1 MVLGLLTIAAG
12 IPTTIGVAQ
21 AVSAHNNAER
31 DKKLSQKC
39 NLLVYCNA
47 KSRYTKQL
55 HLMPIWLCNDKMYVS
70 EGPPDK
76 VMKRMEREMSL
87 MPKQKTDGEAGSGDA
102 GDVAGVVVDPGHAFE
117 GFYINFPRE
126 PDKPMGLVSMSSK
139 APPAMGWIYV
149 DRDTREV
156 RYGKRSTSL
165 PHIVGT
171 FGWTKDEIGVTLS
184 GIEAFVVV
192 EEEEGVW
199 AVYWDKNGD
208 GRGLP
213 KNKTVLEISLERRAV
228 EGEELKTDNGGV
240 KTEGKGLGG
249 EGKIGADVVAKEK
262 GGKTKKMK
270 T

>member
-39 NLLVYCNA
+39 NLLVYCDA
-47 KSRYTKQL
+47 KSRYTKAL
-55 HLMPIWLCNDKMYVS
+55 HLKPIWLCNDKMYVS
-70 EGPPDK
+70 EGPPEK
-76 VMKRMEREMSL
+76 VMKRMERELSL
-87 MPKQKTDGEAGSGDA
+87 TPKKEGGTGEGGESEGPS
-102 GDVAGVVVDPGHAFE
+102 VVDPGHAFE

-156 RYGKRSTSL
+156 RYGKRSSSL

-171 FGWTKDEIGVTLS
+171 FGWTKDEIGVTLN
-184 GIEAFVVV
+184 GIEAFVVI

-208 GRGLP
+208 GKGLP
-213 KNKTVLEISLERRAV
+213 KDKTVLEISLERRPV
-228 EGEELKTDNGGV
+228 EDEELKTGDSGV

-249 EGKIGADVVAKEK
+249 EGKIKGDGVAKEK